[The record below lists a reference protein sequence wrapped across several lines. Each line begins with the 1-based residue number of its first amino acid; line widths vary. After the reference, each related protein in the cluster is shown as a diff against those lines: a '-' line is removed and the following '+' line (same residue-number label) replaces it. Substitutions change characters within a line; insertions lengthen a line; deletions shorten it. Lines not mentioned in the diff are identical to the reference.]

1 MAFETKYSC
10 ATCAHAFYRVTER
23 DPRKTKGRHPACPE
37 CKKNRKV
44 EPKIYIKSNK
54 SVDLY
59 RQDQSAQER
68 EEKFNQKINA
78 GEVGFSIGGTNLK
91 NKAVDQVGEMVM
103 KDYGMTDIKLDGSL
117 REGDTCVP
125 NLQGTDGS
133 GVSLEQRSRDVFA
146 PQKPLAGQNSQG
158 TLNKTLMKQINSG
171 MFKAYGGSDDVVA
184 KQQASGM
191 RPNVKIIHDYDNR
204 K

>member
-1 MAFETKYSC
+1 MAFETKY
-10 ATCAHAFYRVTER
+10 TCGACSHAFYRVTER

-37 CKKNRKV
+37 CRKNKKV

-54 SVDLY
+54 SVDSY
-59 RQDQSAQER
+59 KENESAKER
-68 EEKFNQKINA
+68 EENFNQKIAA
-78 GEVGFSIGGTNLK
+78 GEVGFSIGGANLK
-91 NKAVDQVGEMVM
+91 NKNVDKVAEMVM
-103 KDYGMTDIKLDGSL
+103 QDYGMTDIKLDGSL

-146 PQKPLAGQNSQG
+146 PQKPLAGQQSNG

-171 MFKAYGGSDDVVA
+171 MFKAYGGADDVVA

-191 RPNVKIIHDYDNR
+191 RPKVNIVHDYDNR